1 MTDFDITRDKLI
13 GELAAWFNIHK
24 RELPWRHT
32 PDPYKIWLSEIILQQ
47 TRVDQGLPY
56 YHAFVENFPTV
67 HDLAKAPIDRV
78 LRLWQGLGYY
88 SRGRNLHACAK
99 IIVEKYSGCFPAER
113 QTLLELP
120 GIGDYTAAAIASFAF
135 GKKEAVVDG
144 NVIRV
149 ISRLFGITDDT
160 RQSSTISR
168 IKALA
173 SQLLPDKDHPE
184 FNQAMMEFGAMQC
197 RPGKPDCLACPLADV
212 CVAYK
217 QNRMAVIPFK
227 SKSKAARIRHFN
239 YLVIEY
245 DKRLLLMKRSQNDIW
260 KYLYEFLLIETLES
274 QNFDQLELP
283 GYLSNNSDR
292 WVLKEESGTYLHVL
306 SHQKIMARFYHIH
319 LFQLPK
325 MAESP
330 WKNDDFLSLEK
341 VERLPKPVLIARYLD
356 DKIISSD

>member
-1 MTDFDITRDKLI
+1 MTDFDTIRKKI
-13 GELAAWFNIHK
+13 IRELATWFSIHQ
-24 RELPWRHT
+24 RVLPWRQT
-32 PDPYKIWLSEIILQQ
+32 VDPYKIWLSEIILQQ

-56 YHAFVENFPTV
+56 YHSFVESFPTV
-67 HDLAKAPIDRV
+67 YDLARAPADHV

-88 SRGRNLHACAK
+88 SRGRNLHACSK
-99 IIVEKYSGCFPAER
+99 IIVEKYSGNFPADR

-120 GIGDYTAAAIASFAF
+120 GIGDYTSAAIASFAF

-149 ISRLFGITDDT
+149 ISRVFGITEDM
-160 RQSSTISR
+160 RQSTGISQ

-173 SQLLPDKDHPE
+173 TQLLPDKDHAE
-184 FNQAMMEFGAMQC
+184 FNQAMMEFGALQC
-197 RPGKPDCLACPLADV
+197 TPGKPDCLACPMANV

-217 QNRMAVIPFK
+217 QNMVAVIPFK
-227 SKSKAARIRHFN
+227 SKSKAARIRYFN

-245 DKRLLLMKRSQNDIW
+245 DGRLLLTKRSQNDIW
-260 KYLYEFLLIETLES
+260 KYLYEFILIETLEVL
-274 QNFDQLELP
+274 NFDQLELP
-283 GYLSNNSDR
+283 EYLSENSDQ
-292 WVLKEESGTYLHVL
+292 WVLKEESGAYLHVL
-306 SHQKIMARFYHIH
+306 SHQKIMTRFYHI
-319 LFQLPK
+319 LLTQAPK